1 MSGGSFC
8 RRFIVP
14 TYILPF
20 FFLFNFYLF
29 IGCAGPSLLHR
40 LFSSRGEQRC
50 SLVSELRLSSCD
62 SQDSRSSARKIFPDQ
77 GWNPCLWQWQV
88 ESLPPSH
95 QGSLSCLLIG
105 DAFWTGSLAIGQNGH
120 RKSCERPVWSSCS
133 SRVLW
138 GRALA
143 CRELNVS
150 PWHVAPLQSPFCFMR
165 CSCVFHSVRVVC

>member
-20 FFLFNFYLF
+20 FFFLIFIYLLAVLGLRCCTGF
-29 IGCAGPSLLHR
+29 SLVVA
-40 LFSSRGEQRC
+40 SRDC
-50 SLVSELRLSSCD
+50 SLVSELRLGSCD
-62 SQDSRSSARKIFPDQ
+62 SQDSRSSACKIFPDRE
-77 GWNPCLWQWQV
+77 WNPCLWQWQV

-95 QGSLSCLLIG
+95 QGSPSCRLIG

-150 PWHVAPLQSPFCFMR
+150 PWHVSPLQSPFCFMR
-165 CSCVFHSVRVVC
+165 CSCVFYSVRVVC